1 VYLKQH
7 LSKNQ
12 HPKYKLKIHMRHS
25 IKHVKEEVNIALK
38 RYNQQII
45 FQDTRCY
52 NLFLSLKKKTVV
64 LTLILINFSM
74 ALSNLLMSNLIN
86 IYE

>member
-1 VYLKQH
+1 
-7 LSKNQ
+7 
-12 HPKYKLKIHMRHS
+12 MMHS

-52 NLFLSLKKKTVV
+52 NLFLSLLKKNSSLNPNPDKFLDGFKQPVDV
-64 LTLILINFSM
+64 QS
-74 ALSNLLMSNLIN
+74 
-86 IYE
+86 Y